1 MKPMRYISL
10 IIALLSVLGLAAQQQ
25 QSQYALYNYRND
37 GDFNAWLNIDVD
49 SITYSNIGLDSVEY
63 DNIVTQEVWTPDS
76 CYRIPIE
83 VIDSIGFRA
92 PAPEY
97 QDNVF
102 HITTEHLPYITAVD
116 SLTITF
122 YSTLPVLMRPTV
134 GQVVT
139 SDTFEEPLTE
149 GFAGKVLEIND
160 DGEHVTIIC
169 EGANVTDVFKRLVLV
184 GKGVGVNEEEAKSR
198 PLRKPRKIWGDYEN
212 YDNIEFEF
220 PGKVSVKI
228 GDFISIED
236 HVSMSA
242 DYYIFVDLPRFKMR
256 ATATGTHNL
265 KTSWSI
271 DSDKILEWMGLER
284 DKFEPDW
291 ATPFWPVVA
300 IPGVF
305 SFGVKL
311 GGFLDPSVKLS
322 LTGSTP
328 ITFTHTF
335 GVEFSNT
342 DTHVMFPMVIPIANV
357 HSELGTPEISLSLE
371 GKLFAGI
378 ALGLKTKLIA
388 DNVVHGDITGRFGPE
403 FDAKIQMKQT
413 LGEGDPISWYSLLKD
428 SKVGVQIKADAKV
441 KAKVFGKNM
450 TENLAWDWKWPIP
463 GWELTRYLFPDFTK
477 PELPHYLMPEPLDM
491 TTTPHKDI
499 IMPIYAGLGIYDE
512 EGTQQRAYYSGELY
526 RTDAYYKRI
535 PHIYIGDLPAG
546 QKFTC
551 RPIFN
556 IPSLPG
562 IGEIKADP
570 VTEFTVPEPMTLDIS
585 SPLNSVTLKK
595 GQEAFYAING
605 GWGDYS
611 VSSSAE
617 TLCSASLVTI
627 DDKPYVKLVA
637 SKYMEDSAVITVK
650 DLRPGTT
657 ETIFVTVSGE
667 MTLVTGITLSQTT
680 VNMQPSGTV
689 TLTATV
695 LPEDADNKTLAWE
708 SSNESV
714 AMVST
719 GGIVTAIGEGS
730 CVITCS
736 AVDGSGVKAECQ
748 VTVTEQ
754 AATQTGETLN
764 VVRETDLGYSPTFA
778 HVDFSAAKTYLG
790 VNEVTTDMLFI
801 INPDNSE
808 VPPEVWFPY
817 DGWFNGDGSA
827 TRWGSSTNSMIC
839 VKFFNAIT
847 DGQFEICDMNGA
859 DKVGKTYT
867 TRWALKANGKTY
879 TYTINVTFVEDLPH
893 EYVDL
898 GLPSGTLWATCNV
911 GANSPEEYG
920 DYFAWGETAP
930 KDYYDWSTYKWYNG
944 SYDTM
949 TKYCIHT
956 EYDGDN
962 GFTDGKT
969 ELDPEDDAAAVNWG
983 GSWRMP
989 TFEQMRELLDNCT
1002 REWTTQGGVNGILV
1016 TGPNGSTIFLPAAG
1030 GRWYDELDYAGAE
1043 GYYWSRSLET
1053 DSSDYAWILFFSSL
1067 GWYLPSSD
1075 RSIGL
1080 SVRPVR
1086 VQN

>member
-1 MKPMRYISL
+1 MKRTRYISL
-10 IIALLSVLGLAAQQQ
+10 IIAMLSVLGLTAQQQ

-92 PAPEY
+92 PKPEY
-97 QDNVF
+97 QDDVF
-102 HITTEHLPYITAVD
+102 HITIEHIPYITAVD

-122 YSTLPVLMRPTV
+122 YSTLPVMMRPVV

-198 PLRKPRKIWGDYEN
+198 PLRKPRKIWGDYED

-228 GDFISIED
+228 NDFLSIED
-236 HVSMSA
+236 EVSMAA
-242 DYYIFVDLPRFKMR
+242 DYYVYVDLPRFKMR

-512 EGTQQRAYYSGELY
+512 EGTQQRAYYSAELY

-570 VTEFTVPEPMTLDIS
+570 VTEFTVPEPMTLNLDT
-585 SPLNSVTLKK
+585 PLNSVTLKK
-595 GQEAFYAING
+595 GQEQYVAING

-611 VSSSAE
+611 AISSIE
-617 TLCSASLVTI
+617 GLCSAEI
-627 DDKPYVKLVA
+627 IKNNDQPYVKISA
-637 SKYMEDSAVITVK
+637 SKQMEGSAVVTVK
-650 DLRPGTT
+650 DLRAGTT
-657 ETIFVTVSGE
+657 ETILITVSGE
-667 MTLVTGITLSQTT
+667 FTPVTRIVLAPNELTMEYGESKTLL
-680 VNMQPSGTV
+680 
-689 TLTATV
+689 ATV
-695 LPEDADNKTLAWE
+695 LPLSADNKDVLW
-708 SSNESV
+708 SSSDSEV
-714 AMVST
+714 AVVSGEGRNAT
-719 GGIVTAIGEGS
+719 VTAVGGGS
-730 CVITCS
+730 CTITCS
-736 AVDGSGVKAECQ
+736 ATDGSGVYAECP
-748 VTVTEQ
+748 VTVPSSGNVDEGLV
-754 AATQTGETLN
+754 AYYPFNGNANDESGNGNHGSVIGNVELVSDRFGNSNSAYRFPGEAFNYISVPDNETLHCSTFTLN
-764 VVRETDLGYSPTFA
+764 AWVYTDADDYGSGYLICKGR
-778 HVDFSAAKTYLG
+778 D
-790 VNEVTTDMLFI
+790 I
-801 INPDNSE
+801 IN
-808 VPPEVWFPY
+808 
-817 DGWFNGDGSA
+817 GSY
-827 TRWGSSTNSMIC
+827 RLC
-839 VKFFNAIT
+839 V
-847 DGQFEICDMNGA
+847 
-859 DKVGKTYT
+859 
-867 TRWALKANGKTY
+867 R
-879 TYTINVTFVEDLPH
+879 
-893 EYVDL
+893 
-898 GLPSGTLWATCNV
+898 NV
-911 GANSPEEYG
+911 GAQNL
-920 DYFAWGETAP
+920 
-930 KDYYDWSTYKWYNG
+930 YNG
-944 SYDTM
+944 NNDAFIEEMPQVGVWHMVTG
-949 TKYCIHT
+949 TV
-956 EYDGDN
+956 EGDQAK
-962 GFTDGKT
+962 FY
-969 ELDPEDDAAAVNWG
+969 LD
-983 GSWRMP
+983 
-989 TFEQMRELLDNCT
+989 
-1002 REWTTQGGVNGILV
+1002 GILM
-1016 TGPNGSTIFLPAAG
+1016 
-1030 GRWYDELDYAGAE
+1030 DERTLSYPFTYGNSDPMALGMHYYSGVPSYWAYPLLGILDDVRIYNRVLDASE
-1043 GYYWSRSLET
+1043 IKSLYRE
-1053 DSSDYAWILFFSSL
+1053 
-1067 GWYLPSSD
+1067 
-1075 RSIGL
+1075 
-1080 SVRPVR
+1080 
-1086 VQN
+1086 Q